1 MPTRSE
7 RIRDAF
13 NNLRAESMDILD
25 SFYSPD
31 VVFQDPLGRIE
42 GLSAL
47 KQYYTHMYKNVLSI
61 RFDPVDELVQG
72 DKHVLIWSMYL
83 RARGLNKGNEVVL
96 DGNSVIYF
104 NTDDLVEY
112 HRDYFD
118 MGAFIYVHV
127 PIVGYVIRKINARLE
142 KPSVS

>member
-7 RIRDAF
+7 RIREAF
-13 NNLRAESMDILD
+13 NNLRAESMEILD
-25 SFYSPD
+25 SFYSPE

-47 KQYYTHMYKNVLSI
+47 KQYYAHMYENVLSI
-61 RFDPVDELVQG
+61 RFDATDELVQG

-83 RARGLNKGNEVVL
+83 RARSLNKGNEVVL
-96 DGNSVIYF
+96 DGNSVLHF
-104 NTDDLVEY
+104 DADDLVRF

-118 MGAFIYVHV
+118 MGAFIYVHI

-142 KPSVS
+142 LPKI

>member
-47 KQYYTHMYKNVLSI
+47 KKYYARMYENVFNI
-61 RFDPVDELVQG
+61 RFDATDELVQG

-96 DGNSVIYF
+96 DGNSVIHF
-104 NTDDLVEY
+104 NTDDLVHY

-118 MGAFIYVHV
+118 MGAFVYVHI

-142 KPSVS
+142 LPKI